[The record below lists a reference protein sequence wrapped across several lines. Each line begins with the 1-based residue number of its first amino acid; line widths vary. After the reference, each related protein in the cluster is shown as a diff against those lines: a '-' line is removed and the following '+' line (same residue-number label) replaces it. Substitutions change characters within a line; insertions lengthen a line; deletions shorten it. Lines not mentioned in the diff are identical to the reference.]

1 MKPNVAVVAIVGDQ
15 ERYAAVLDWVRRRGM
30 ALEIATTGDSGLRL
44 HREKGADLVL
54 VGLPL
59 PDRRAAALIASLQQ
73 QDART
78 TIVLVG
84 KDEDVSSHLGAV
96 ELGAQEYIA
105 DPIDGHRDLLFAL
118 GVSLGVR
125 RSDSHFRVLRARE
138 AASADWRRVVANSP
152 AMVDA
157 MKRLRELCEWTVS
170 GATPVVLFTGERG
183 TGKHLLAKVLH
194 YNGAR
199 RNRPFVEINCSALPP
214 DVLRTELFGDAKAG
228 RAGLLEIADGGTVF
242 LQDIEAIPLGIQRDV
257 LTAIEGRQMCR
268 VGSEEPIFIDV
279 QFAAGTRADLGAIV
293 KRSEFR
299 PDLYYRLSVRT
310 IALPPL
316 RDRGGDVIAIA
327 ERMLGELA
335 AAHGLRAPQLHEDA
349 VLALLRH
356 AWPGNLH
363 ELHNELEHAL
373 LHAEDSVIR
382 GANFHFRR
390 GAGAVAVEASGR
402 RLVSVS
408 VTGDSCPLEQLER
421 EVIRQALER
430 CDGNVSRTARFL
442 AITRQTLLY
451 RTKKYGLRASPDPDP
466 DD

>member
-1 MKPNVAVVAIVGDQ
+1 M
-15 ERYAAVLDWVRRRGM
+15 
-30 ALEIATTGDSGLRL
+30 
-44 HREKGADLVL
+44 
-54 VGLPL
+54 
-59 PDRRAAALIASLQQ
+59 
-73 QDART
+73 
-78 TIVLVG
+78 VG
-84 KDEDVSSHLGAV
+84 KDEDVSSHLSAV
-96 ELGAQEYIA
+96 ELGAQEYVA

-138 AASADWRRVVANSP
+138 AASADWRRVVANCP
-152 AMVDA
+152 AMVDV
-157 MKRLRELCEWTVS
+157 MKRMRELCEWTLS

-199 RNRPFVEINCSALPP
+199 RNRPFVEVNCSALPP
-214 DVLRTELFGDAKAG
+214 DALRAELFGEAHGAT
-228 RAGLLEIADGGTVF
+228 RPGLLEIADGGTIF

-268 VGSEEPIFIDV
+268 VGSDEPIFIDV

-335 AAHGLRAPQLHEDA
+335 AAHGMRPPQLHEDA

-356 AWPGNLH
+356 AWSGNLH

-373 LHAEDSVIR
+373 LHSEGSVIR

-390 GAGAVAVEASGR
+390 GSGAVALEASER

-451 RTKKYGLRASPDPDP
+451 RTKKYGLRASPDADP
-466 DD
+466 DEG